1 MVPASAVFL
10 FEIDFDIKQ
19 ERVGRGKE

>member
-1 MVPASAVFL
+1 VPASAVFL